1 MTSLVSLKKMS
12 LFRGFCLQSVVVEVL
27 DILIQARL
35 EVLSLRVPNENACGE
50 ATDGSGLFLL

>member
-1 MTSLVSLKKMS
+1 MS